1 MKTTKKTLSEL
12 KQLEREL
19 DNEFVDIDLD
29 KNKKEFINQIK
40 NLNKTEMFE
49 VKKYT
54 IWQRIRKTLGL

>member
-1 MKTTKKTLSEL
+1 MKKRSLNEL
-12 KQLEREL
+12 KQLEKEL
-19 DNEFVDIDLD
+19 DAEFVDIDLD
-29 KNKKEFINQIK
+29 KNKNEFINQIK

>member
-1 MKTTKKTLSEL
+1 MKMKKRSLNEL
-12 KQLEREL
+12 KQLEKEL
-19 DNEFVDIDLD
+19 DAEFVDIDLD
-29 KNKKEFINQIK
+29 KNKNEFINQIK